1 MGPAQEFE
9 MVLCLSSQVS
19 EEDKQR
25 ASGAWFPYPT
35 LEALS
40 HALRDAGQESPVL
53 QSLSSHYEDALR
65 RHREL
70 AVQESD
76 ALEQRQQY

>member
-1 MGPAQEFE
+1 M
-9 MVLCLSSQVS
+9 S

-25 ASGAWFPYPT
+25 AGGAWFPYPT
-35 LEALS
+35 LDGLS
-40 HALRDAGQESPVL
+40 HALRDASLESPEL
-53 QSLSSHYEDALR
+53 QALSSHFEAALR

-76 ALEQRQQY
+76 ALEQRQY